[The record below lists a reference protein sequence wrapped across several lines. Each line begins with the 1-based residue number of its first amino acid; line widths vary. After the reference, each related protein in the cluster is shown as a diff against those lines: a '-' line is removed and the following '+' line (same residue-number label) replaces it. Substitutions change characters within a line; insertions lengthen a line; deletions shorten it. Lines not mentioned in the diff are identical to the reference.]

1 VAIKAIVYSDL
12 NNHKQFINECNIMI
26 KLDHPNIVNIIEIWE
41 WDKLLFLVMDFYEG
55 GELFDYLKSR
65 EYFEEFEVFKVIKQM
80 ASILVYMEE
89 NQIQHKDLKLE
100 NFLLKDKEDLSNIK
114 VVDFGLSKDLSHSNV
129 IQNASGTPFYV
140 APETL
145 MLKGSIKSDIW
156 SLGVIMYIMLSGK
169 VPFTGQ
175 SSDQILKNVLNQEVD
190 FSHPSFIH
198 VSQEA
203 KDLILR
209 MLDRNIDT
217 RISS

>member
-1 VAIKAIVYSDL
+1 
-12 NNHKQFINECNIMI
+12 MI

-65 EYFEEFEVFKVIKQM
+65 GYFEEFEVFKVIKQM

-175 SSDQILKNVLNQEVD
+175 SSDQILKNVLNQEVG

-198 VSQEA
+198 VSQAA

-217 RISS
+217 RIAS